1 MTRWNFSLL
10 QIPLG
15 WGLCR
20 YALGLVEFMGF
31 RWRYCLK
38 DEKKS
43 LAEKGK
49 QVDGGKTFRQTAR
62 GGGGQIWRERGRVG
76 GQLCFP
82 IQEVDTANTFGK
94 MR

>member
-15 WGLCR
+15 WGLGR

-38 DEKKS
+38 DEEKS
-43 LAEKGK
+43 LAETGK
-49 QVDGGKTFRQTAR
+49 QVNRGKTFRQTAR
-62 GGGGQIWRERGRVG
+62 GGRGKFGGKEGELAGNYVFPFKKWIPLILLGR
-76 GQLCFP
+76 
-82 IQEVDTANTFGK
+82 
-94 MR
+94 